1 MARRPKDGTERT
13 TAATTGAEAAGAAAA
28 AAPARS
34 PRDRI
39 IDALMALAAER
50 AWDEIEIPA
59 IAERAGLTLGE
70 FRDVFPSKGA
80 ILAGFSRRID
90 RIVLDGTGPEL
101 DDEAPKDRIFD
112 VLMRRLD
119 AMAPYKDALRNI
131 MAGVRT
137 DPLSLAALNQLA
149 LNSHRFML
157 AAAGIGTEGPVG
169 ALKLQGLVLMWGR
182 LLDTWLRD
190 DDPGLARTMAKL
202 DQELARGN
210 RIVSGLNDLGR
221 LAGPFR
227 AFFESAAEG
236 GRRLRERQRAERT
249 ARGRDDE
256 DRDNYAPA

>member
-1 MARRPKDGTERT
+1 MARRPKDGTER
-13 TAATTGAEAAGAAAA
+13 AAAQAAEAA
-28 AAPARS
+28 PVRS
-34 PRDRI
+34 PRDRV

-50 AWDEIEIPA
+50 SWDDIELTA

-101 DDEAPKDRIFD
+101 EDESPKDRIFD

-119 AMAPYKDALRNI
+119 AMAPYKEALRSI

-157 AAAGIGTEGPVG
+157 AAAGVGTEGPVG

-182 LLDTWLRD
+182 LLDTWLHD

-202 DQELARGN
+202 DQELARGGKL
-210 RIVSGLNDLGR
+210 VSGLNDLGR

-227 AFFESAAEG
+227 AFFATAAEG

-249 ARGRDDE
+249 THDDDE
-256 DRDNYAPA
+256 DRDSYAPA